1 MIKPE
6 MRGAETEK
14 NHLMQAM
21 AASIAANMNF
31 ARFRVL
37 PVGREMEV
45 AEAMA
50 LFSCFEE
57 EVVEAGRVLYEAGSR
72 SERVMRLILNG
83 SAAVRDAS
91 GNVYATL
98 KPGDVFGLFSFL
110 DERPHS
116 ATVMAR
122 EELTTLTLRRSFFDV
137 ITLED
142 PVLGHQLLRFMFR
155 LLSRM
160 ALNLE
165 VEYAA
170 LRDYALGVRP

>member
-1 MIKPE
+1 MT
-6 MRGAETEK
+6 ETMAQRQDK
-14 NHLMQAM
+14 YHLVQAM

-31 ARFRVL
+31 ARFRAL

-57 EVVEAGRVLYEAGSR
+57 EVVEAGRVLYEAGAR
-72 SERVMRLILNG
+72 SERVMRLILDG
-83 SAAVRDAS
+83 QAAVRDAS
-91 GNVYATL
+91 GNIYATL

-122 EELTTLTLRRSFFDV
+122 DELTTLTLRRSFFDV

-142 PVLGHQLLRFMFR
+142 PLMGQQLLRFVFR

-170 LRDYALGVRP
+170 LRDYALGARV

>member
-1 MIKPE
+1 M
-6 MRGAETEK
+6 TEAGIPK
-14 NHLMQAM
+14 GNGNQLIQAM

-31 ARFRVL
+31 ARFRAL
-37 PVGREMEV
+37 PAGRDMAV
-45 AEAMA
+45 DEAMA

-57 EVVEAGRVLYEAGSR
+57 EQAAAGSVLYEAGAR
-72 SERVMRLILNG
+72 SERVMRLILDG
-83 SAAVRDAS
+83 RAAVRDAS
-91 GNVYATL
+91 GNIYATL

-116 ATVMAR
+116 ATVSALD
-122 EELTTLTLRRSFFDV
+122 ELTMLSLRRSAFDV

-142 PVLGHQLLRFMFR
+142 PMLGHQLLRFMFR

-170 LRDYALGVRP
+170 LRDYALGMRV